1 MTNAVNII
9 GGGVSVTA
17 VTPSPDHVPAVTVQ
31 APIKTTSTSGPTQTS
46 SRLYDDPLAGVLV
59 TEQLDSQ
66 GQVVSQT
73 PPGAV
78 LAYLRNGLTIDGQA
92 KQTTTA

>member
-1 MTNAVNII
+1 MTDAVNTVA
-9 GGGVSVTA
+9 GGVAVTA
-17 VTPSPDHVPAVTVQ
+17 VAPAQPDRVPAANADSATKLS
-31 APIKTTSTSGPTQTS
+31 APAQLS
-46 SRLYDDPLAGVLV
+46 SRFYDDPLAGIVV

-66 GQVVSQT
+66 GQVVSQN

-78 LAYLRNGLTIDGQA
+78 LAYLRNGLTVDGQV